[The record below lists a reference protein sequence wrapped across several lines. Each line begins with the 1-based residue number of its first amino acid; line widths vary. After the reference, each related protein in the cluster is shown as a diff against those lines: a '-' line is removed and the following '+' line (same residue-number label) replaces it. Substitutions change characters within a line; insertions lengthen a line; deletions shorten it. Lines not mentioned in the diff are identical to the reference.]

1 MSKTILPVILAL
13 FVSVAVSAQEKWDL
27 QECIDYALDN
37 NLSIQ
42 QSRLNIERAEIGL
55 TQSKYSLLPNL
66 NAQATH
72 GYNFGQRIDPFTNQ
86 FATERVQTNN
96 LFMSSSLDLFNGFSK
111 VNAVKRSEADV
122 SASEYDLKTIQND
135 ISLQLCLAYLQILRN
150 KENAAIARE
159 QLTLSESQVTRTQT
173 LVDAGQL
180 SRGFLYDIQ
189 AQFAQEEFNL
199 VNAENGIELAK
210 LNLTQIMQLT
220 PEEAADFEIVTPDL
234 TDEGKELL
242 DQSAMDI
249 YIRAKQEM
257 PQIQA
262 AEHRRAFA
270 EYDLKVAGG
279 NLYPNLSLSGS
290 VGSGY
295 SGANRI
301 LVGEG
306 TNIGQVPIG
315 QAYVQGT
322 PIPVVSIQEQ
332 TIYTDG
338 DYKTKGFGDQLS
350 DNFNQNIQLNLVIP
364 IFNGLSAK
372 SNLNRAKI
380 NQLDADIRYSQ
391 ISNQLRFDVEQ
402 AYADAKAAMNSFMAA
417 QKAVF
422 ALKESFDN
430 AQVRF
435 DQGVINTVEFNDLKT
450 QYTNAQSN
458 MTNAKFDFV
467 FRTKILDFYLG
478 NPITL

>member
-1 MSKTILPVILAL
+1 MLKSIFAITIAL
-13 FVSVAVSAQEKWDL
+13 FVSIAVSAQEKWDL
-27 QECIDYALDN
+27 QKCIDYALEN

-86 FATERVQTNN
+86 FATERVQSNN
-96 LFMSSSLDLFNGFSK
+96 FFMSSSLDIFNGFSK
-111 VNAVKRSEADV
+111 VNAVKRSQADV

-159 QLTLSESQVTRTQT
+159 QLTLSESQVGRTQT

-180 SRGFLYDIQ
+180 SRGRLYDIQ

-210 LNLTQIMQLT
+210 LNLTQIMQLD
-220 PEEAADFEIVTPDL
+220 PQEAANFEIVTPDL
-234 TDEGKELL
+234 SDQGKELL

-249 YIRAKQEM
+249 YIRAKQLM

-262 AEHRRAFA
+262 AEQRRAFS

-301 LVGEG
+301 IVGQG
-306 TNIGQVPIG
+306 TNIGQVPVG
-315 QAYVQGT
+315 EAYVQGMA
-322 PIPVVSIQEQ
+322 IPVFSIQEQ

-338 DYKTKGFGDQLS
+338 DYKTKGFADQLS

-364 IFNGLSAK
+364 IFNGLSAR

-391 ISNQLRFDVEQ
+391 ISNQLRFDIEQ

-450 QYTNAQSN
+450 QYTRAQSN

-478 NPITL
+478 KPITL

>member
-1 MSKTILPVILAL
+1 MPKSILPVIIAL
-13 FVSVAVSAQEKWDL
+13 LISVVVSGQEKWDL
-27 QECIDYALDN
+27 QKCIDYALEN

-42 QSRLNIERAEIGL
+42 QSRLNIERAEVGL

-86 FATERVQTNN
+86 FATERVQSNSF
-96 LFMSSSLDLFNGFSK
+96 FMSSSLDLFNGFSK
-111 VNAVKRSEADV
+111 VNAVKRSQADV
-122 SASEYDLKTIQND
+122 SAGEYDLKTIQND

-150 KENAAIARE
+150 EENAAIARE
-159 QLTLSESQVTRTQT
+159 QLTLSQSQVTRTQT
-173 LVDAGQL
+173 LVEAGQL

-220 PEEAADFEIVTPDL
+220 PEEAANFEIVTPDL
-234 TDEGKELL
+234 SDEGQELL

-249 YIRAKQEM
+249 YIRAKQLM

-262 AEHRRAFA
+262 AEHRKDFA
-270 EYDLKVAGG
+270 KYDLKVAGG

-295 SGANRI
+295 SGANRVI
-301 LVGEG
+301 VGQG

-315 QAYVQGT
+315 EAYVQGVA
-322 PIPVVSIQEQ
+322 IPVVSLQQQ

-338 DYKTKGFGDQLS
+338 DYKTKDFADQLS

-364 IFNGLSAK
+364 IFNGLSAR

-380 NQLDADIRYSQ
+380 NQLDADIRYAQ

-435 DQGVINTVEFNDLKT
+435 DQGVINSVEFNDLKT

-478 NPITL
+478 KPITL

>member
-1 MSKTILPVILAL
+1 MPKSILPVILAF
-13 FVSVAVSAQEKWDL
+13 FVSVAISAQEKWDL
-27 QECIDYALDN
+27 QKCIDYALEN

-42 QSRLNIERAEIGL
+42 QSSLNIERAEIGL
-55 TQSKYSLLPNL
+55 TQSKFSLLPNL

-86 FATERVQTNN
+86 FATERVQSNN
-96 LFMSSSLDLFNGFSK
+96 FFMSSNLDLFNGFSK

-122 SASEYDLKTIQND
+122 KASRYDLETIRND

-150 KENAAIARE
+150 RENAAIARE
-159 QLTLSESQVTRTQT
+159 QLNLTESQVTRTQT

-180 SRGFLYDIQ
+180 SKGFLYDIQ
-189 AQFAQEEFNL
+189 AQLAQEELNL
-199 VNAENGIELAK
+199 VNAENGTDLAI

-220 PEEAADFEIVTPDL
+220 PQEAADFEIVTPDL
-234 TDEGKELL
+234 SDEGKELL

-257 PQIQA
+257 PQMQA
-262 AEHRRAFA
+262 AELRKQFA

-279 NLYPNLSLSGS
+279 NLYPSLSLSGS
-290 VGSGY
+290 IGSGY
-295 SGANRI
+295 SGANRV

-306 TNIGQVPIG
+306 TNLGQVPIG
-315 QAYVQGT
+315 EAHVQGST
-322 PIPVVSIQEQ
+322 IPVVSIQEQ
-332 TIYTDG
+332 TVYTDG
-338 DYKTKGFGDQLS
+338 DYKTKSFADQLS

-364 IFNGLSAK
+364 IFNGLSAR

-380 NQLDADIRYSQ
+380 NQLDAEIRYSQ
-391 ISNQLRFDVEQ
+391 VSNQLRFDIEQ
-402 AYADAKAAMNSFMAA
+402 AYADAKAAMNSFMAS

-430 AQVRF
+430 AQIRF
-435 DQGVINTVEFNDLKT
+435 DQGVINTVEFNDIKT
-450 QYTNAQSN
+450 QYTNAQSS

-478 NPITL
+478 KPITL